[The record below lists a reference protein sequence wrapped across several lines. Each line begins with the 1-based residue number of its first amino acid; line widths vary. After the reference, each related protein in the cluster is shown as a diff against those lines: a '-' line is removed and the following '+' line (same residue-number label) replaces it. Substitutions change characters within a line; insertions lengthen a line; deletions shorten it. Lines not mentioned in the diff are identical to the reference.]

1 MQITEVFSLPW
12 YLAGEKQR
20 KNKLGTLNKCVI
32 KKSSNDENGEEN
44 NNTANSSEEYITR
57 TMDFDRISSYQI
69 DGYLNEL
76 TRMYLLKLKP
86 WMVFPKA
93 INID

>member
-1 MQITEVFSLPW
+1 M
-12 YLAGEKQR
+12 
-20 KNKLGTLNKCVI
+20 CVI
-32 KKSSNDENGEEN
+32 NKVSNEEKGEDN
-44 NNTANSSEEYITR
+44 KNAEYITR
-57 TMDFDRISSYQI
+57 TMNFDRISSYQI

-93 INID
+93 IHID